1 MSKSILTQI
10 QDKTL
15 DDLNNIIEFA
25 EEHDLVNN
33 QEFINF
39 LDKLNEISVRY

>member
-1 MSKSILTQI
+1 MSKSTLTQI
-10 QDKTL
+10 QDKAL
-15 DDLNNIIEFA
+15 YDLNNIIEFA
-25 EEHDLVNN
+25 EEHDLVNS